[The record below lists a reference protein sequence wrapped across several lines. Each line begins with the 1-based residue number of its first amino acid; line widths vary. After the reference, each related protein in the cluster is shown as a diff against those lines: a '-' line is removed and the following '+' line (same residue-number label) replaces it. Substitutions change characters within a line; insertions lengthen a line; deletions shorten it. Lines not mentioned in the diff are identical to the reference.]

1 MNETTVSV
9 VGNVATAPVYRE
21 TATGPVTRFRIA
33 ATSRYHDPA
42 KDAWVDGHTNFYT
55 VWARRALGVNAA
67 ASLGLGEPVVV
78 QGRLKVRSEDR
89 GGQHWSSV
97 DIEATA
103 IGHDLARGTAA
114 FRRARPEYAG
124 GQQAQQPQQAQ
135 QAMAT
140 WQGANGQAPALVG
153 PQPGSPPGRSGPG
166 LPEPDFTVAP
176 PTQQQPQQ
184 QQQQQQHQQSQEQQQ
199 EVVMG

>member
-124 GQQAQQPQQAQ
+124 GQQPQQTQQPQ

-140 WQGANGQAPALVG
+140 WQGVKGQAPAPAGL
-153 PQPGSPPGRSGPG
+153 QPGSPPG
-166 LPEPDFTVAP
+166 LPEPDFTVTP
-176 PTQQQPQQ
+176 PAQQPQPQ
-184 QQQQQQHQQSQEQQQ
+184 QPHEQQQ